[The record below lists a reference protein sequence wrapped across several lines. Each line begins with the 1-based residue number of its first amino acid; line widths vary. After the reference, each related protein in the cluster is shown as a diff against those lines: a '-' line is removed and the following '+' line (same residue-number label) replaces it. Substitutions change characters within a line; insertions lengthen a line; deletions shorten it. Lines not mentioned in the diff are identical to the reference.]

1 MNVFHDSS
9 QVRRRPEAELCG
21 AEFVTLEG
29 TQFYRLP
36 QYERLRPFLMTLV
49 SPADHWLFLSST
61 GALTAGHRNPDHALF
76 PYYTEDKLHDSADI
90 TGSKTLLRVDH
101 GGRIRLWEPFS
112 ERQRGQYRLQRTLY
126 KALRGNQVIFE
137 ERNETLKLVFRYG
150 WFLSEQFGF
159 VRKAS
164 LQSTGAHRLRV
175 NLLDGV
181 QNLVPSGIG
190 SQFQLEKSVL
200 LDAYKKNEL
209 IPQTGLG
216 LFRLSSIPL
225 DRPEPAE
232 ALRATTVWSVGF
244 THSRR
249 LLCSRQLEAFRQ
261 GTALR
266 QEVDIRAERGAYFLN
281 AVFTL
286 RPRQTRTWLLA
297 ADTDRSASDVAA
309 LNQWLRRPAHLRRAV
324 EADIARGTTEL
335 EQLVAKGD
343 GLQKTARP
351 LGDARH
357 YGNALFNLMRGGVF
371 EHDYLINVADLEQFV
386 RHGNRAVAQRHAPF
400 FRKLRRIATAGAARA
415 LVGGARTS
423 IGGAR
428 TLVRSHVESLS
439 RLDNRGSLA
448 IQKLLRTQVPAPV
461 TANQAGPTLRQVMAM
476 AIRAADPDLE
486 RFCREYLPLSFS
498 RRHGDPSRPWNRFNI
513 APKNSDGS
521 RSLQYEGNWRDIFQ
535 NWEALAF
542 SFPAYASNMI
552 ARFVNASTPDG
563 YNPYRLTRAGFDWEV
578 PDPADPW
585 SHIGYWGD
593 HQVIY
598 LLKLLELLRNHDPGA
613 LTTLLRREIFSY
625 ANVPYR
631 IKPYPHLLA
640 NPKATVTFDTAA
652 QALVTRRI
660 QVIGADGKLVCDSQG
675 RVHHVNLAEKL
686 LVSLLAKFSNFIPGA
701 GIWLNTQRPEW
712 NDANNAL
719 VGNGASVVTLCY
731 LRRYLVFCQDLFA
744 EAGQEPCRIS
754 SEVVRLLRDIS
765 LALQRAPASSSTI
778 ESPAAARARRALLDQ
793 LGQAGSR
800 YRERIYRRGFSGSQT
815 QLAPHAVQRFLCA
828 ALKHVEAT
836 IRANRRPDGLYHAYN
851 LVQFDKPD
859 RIGLRRLYEMLEG
872 QVAVLSSGLLSASES
887 LDLLHALRRS
897 ALFRPDQ
904 RSYLLYP
911 DRHLPRFL
919 ARNIIPP
926 RAVSSSKLLR
936 RLLAEGDTSLIER
949 DIEGR
954 CHFNGRLTNAGDLSL
969 ILDRLA
975 GNGYAGLVSRESQ
988 RLFTLF
994 ETLFDHQS
1002 FTGRS
1007 GTFFGY
1013 EGLGC
1018 IYWHMISK
1026 LLLAVQETIVRCR
1039 SAGSEPAV
1047 AKSYKPPRSTRSR
1060 NIELLGQLAAC
1071 YYDIR
1076 SGLGDA
1082 KTPAEYGAFPMDPY
1096 SHTPGQGGA
1105 RQPGLTGQVKEDF
1118 LCRLGELGVFVQQG
1132 RIHFRPDLLRDAE
1145 FLTAPSEFHY
1155 YDLAGASQRLALRAG
1170 SLAFTY
1176 CQVPIIYQRVAQ
1188 PALTIL
1194 FADGSCRR
1202 QADLPLDAAISQAI
1216 FERTGAVKAML
1227 VG

>member
-1 MNVFHDSS
+1 VNVFHDSS
-9 QVRRRPEAELCG
+9 QVRRRPEAELSG

-29 TQFYRLP
+29 TQFYRLQ

-101 GGRIRLWEPFS
+101 GGQIRLWEPFS
-112 ERQRGQYRLQRTLY
+112 ERQRGQYRLERTLY

-181 QNLVPSGIG
+181 QNLMPSGIG

-244 THSRR
+244 KHSRR
-249 LLCSRQLEAFRQ
+249 LLCSRQLGTFRQ
-261 GTALR
+261 GATLR
-266 QEVDIRAERGAYFLN
+266 QETDVRAERGAYFLN

-297 ADTDRSASDVAA
+297 ADTDRSASDIAA
-309 LNQWLRRPAHLRRAV
+309 LNQWLRRPTQLRRAV

-357 YGNALFNLMRGGVF
+357 YSNALFNLMRGGVF
-371 EHDYLINVADLEQFV
+371 EHDYLINVADLEEFV
-386 RHGNRAVAQRHAPF
+386 RQGNRAVAQRHAAF
-400 FRKLRRIATAGAARA
+400 FRKLRRIATAG
-415 LVGGARTS
+415 GARS
-423 IGGAR
+423 
-428 TLVRSHVESLS
+428 LVRSNVESLS
-439 RLDNRGSLA
+439 RPGNRGRFA
-448 IQKLLRTQVPAPV
+448 IQKLPRTGVRAPL
-461 TANQAGPTLRQVMAM
+461 TATQAGPTLREVKAM
-476 AIRAADPDLE
+476 AVGAADPDLE
-486 RFCREYLPLSFS
+486 RLCREYLPLSFS

-513 APKNSDGS
+513 APKNSDGT

-535 NWEALAF
+535 NWEALAV
-542 SFPAYASNMI
+542 SFPAYTPNMI
-552 ARFVNASTPDG
+552 CRFVNASTPDG

-598 LLKLLELLRNHDPGA
+598 LLKLLELLRNHAPGA
-613 LTTLLRREIFSY
+613 LTTLLRGEVFSY
-625 ANVPYR
+625 ANIPYR
-631 IKPYPHLLA
+631 IKPYPQLLA

-652 QALVTRRI
+652 QALVTRRV
-660 QVIGADGKLVCDSQG
+660 QLTGADGKLVWDRQG

-731 LRRYLVFCQDLFA
+731 LRRYLVFCQELFA

-765 LALQRAPASSSTI
+765 LALERAPATSSTI
-778 ESPAAARARRALLDQ
+778 ESAAAARALLDQ

-815 QLAPHAVQRFLCA
+815 QLTPRAVQRFLCA

-836 IRANRRPDGLYHAYN
+836 IRANRRSDGLYHAYN

-887 LDLLHALRRS
+887 LDLLHSLRRS
-897 ALFRPDQ
+897 ALYRPDQ

-919 ARNIIPP
+919 ERNIVPP
-926 RAVSSSKLLR
+926 RAVSSSQLLR
-936 RLLAEGDTSLIER
+936 RLIAAGDTSLVER
-949 DIEGR
+949 DIDGR
-954 CHFNGRLTNAGDLSL
+954 FHFNGCLTNAGDLSL
-969 ILDRLA
+969 TLDRLA
-975 GNGYAGLVSRESQ
+975 GNGYAGLVSRERQ
-988 RLFTLF
+988 RLLTLF

-1039 SAGSEPAV
+1039 STGSEPAGEQGHN
-1047 AKSYKPPRSTRSR
+1047 PPGSTSSR
-1060 NIELLGQLAAC
+1060 NTELLRQLAAC

-1118 LCRLGELGVFVQQG
+1118 LCRIGELGVFVRQG

-1145 FLTAPSEFHY
+1145 FLTAASEFHY
-1155 YDLAGASQRLALRAG
+1155 YDLAGAAQRLALRAG

-1176 CQVPIIYQRVAQ
+1176 CQVPIIYQRATQ
-1188 PALTIL
+1188 PALTVV
-1194 FADGSCRR
+1194 FADGSRRR
-1202 QADLPLDAAISQAI
+1202 QANLLLDTATSQAI
-1216 FERTGAVKAML
+1216 FARTGAVKAIL
-1227 VG
+1227 VS